1 MHIALSKLSGQLGA
15 DKLLCLLIPWFLLVD
30 CINGA
35 LLQLYGNSYAL
46 APLYKLTLLLL
57 MAYSI
62 ARLQPKWLLA
72 ILLAL
77 LLLLAGPALHWPQF
91 TMRWM
96 IADIQL
102 AVKALSPLLALAY
115 LLLLQQRQP
124 QQAAKLL
131 HHSLYISAAVLL
143 VNAVAGLAGLGFSAY
158 QPLEGVAQSFLG
170 IKGFFYS
177 TNELSAVLLVIACGL
192 LALSWQQNKVLY
204 ILLSGAALGLALML
218 LTKTG
223 LFGIVMLVALIPLLM
238 QDAVFW
244 QRQRR
249 VIAMLAFMLLLLCIV
264 LLLNGE
270 YLLKLLGVFD
280 KLSFVYQQ
288 RGISGIVLSSRDYYA
303 GRIWQTAADNYPDW
317 QRLAGVGQG
326 AVALHLKKHFAE
338 LDWFDLLIFHG
349 IAGLL
354 TFVLVFVLFIRHSWQ
369 QRISGIGRS
378 LLLLNL
384 LLLLVS
390 SLAGHVISS
399 GMVWLPWALCNALLL
414 HASNTRLWS
423 VNERYT

>member
-1 MHIALSKLSGQLGA
+1 M
-15 DKLLCLLIPWFLLVD
+15 
-30 CINGA
+30 
-35 LLQLYGNSYAL
+35 
-46 APLYKLTLLLL
+46 
-57 MAYSI
+57 
-62 ARLQPKWLLA
+62 
-72 ILLAL
+72 LLAL
-77 LLLLAGPALHWPQF
+77 LLLLVGPALHWPQLA
-91 TMRWM
+91 MRWI

-124 QQAAKLL
+124 QQAAQLL

-143 VNAVAGLAGLGFSAY
+143 VNALAGLAGLGFSAY

-177 TNELSAVLLVIACGL
+177 TNELSAVLLVISCGL
-192 LALSWQQNKVLY
+192 LLLCWPQYKAAY
-204 ILLSGAALGLALML
+204 ILLSGVALMLALLL

-223 LFGIVMLVALIPLLM
+223 LFGIVMLVGLIPLLM
-238 QDAVFW
+238 QDAIFW

-249 VIAMLAFMLLLLCIV
+249 IIAILMCMLLLLCI
-264 LLLNGE
+264 LLLINGE
-270 YLLKLLGVFD
+270 YLLKLLGVYD

-303 GRIWQTAADNYPDW
+303 GRIWQAAADNYTDW
-317 QRLAGVGQG
+317 QRIAGLGQG
-326 AVALHLKKHFAE
+326 AIALHLKKYFAE

-414 HASNTRLWS
+414 HASNARHRS
-423 VNERYT
+423 VDERYT